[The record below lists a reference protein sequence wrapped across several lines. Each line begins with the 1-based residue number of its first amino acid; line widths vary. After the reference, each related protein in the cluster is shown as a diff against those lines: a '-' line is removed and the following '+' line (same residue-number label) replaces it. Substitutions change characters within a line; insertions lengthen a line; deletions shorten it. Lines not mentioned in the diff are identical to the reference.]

1 MNSIRTNLGPIRD
14 DVNVVYDLASHDI
27 SIFTY
32 LLDSKPIIVS
42 AVGICKENKNNIEDS
57 AFINL
62 IYPKNIIVN
71 IQVSWLSPQKVRS
84 LTIVGENKMV
94 SWNDLDNIGPIKIF
108 HKAEKKEPLY
118 KDYGEFQRLFRDGNI
133 QIPKVKLKEPLNVE
147 VNHFLDV
154 INQKV
159 INQCDAKQ
167 AIDIIQI
174 LESINLS
181 IKKSG
186 KPIKV

>member
-1 MNSIRTNLGPIRD
+1 MKYLYSNRLNLGIVRD
-14 DVNVVYDLASHDI
+14 SENVFWSLASHDI

-84 LTIVGENKMV
+84 LAFPCPQETI
-94 SWNDLDNIGPIKIF
+94 SRFQLLLDICRFFIKPMAF
-108 HKAEKKEPLY
+108 SR
-118 KDYGEFQRLFRDGNI
+118 G
-133 QIPKVKLKEPLNVE
+133 
-147 VNHFLDV
+147 
-154 INQKV
+154 
-159 INQCDAKQ
+159 
-167 AIDIIQI
+167 
-174 LESINLS
+174 
-181 IKKSG
+181 SG
-186 KPIKV
+186 HTW